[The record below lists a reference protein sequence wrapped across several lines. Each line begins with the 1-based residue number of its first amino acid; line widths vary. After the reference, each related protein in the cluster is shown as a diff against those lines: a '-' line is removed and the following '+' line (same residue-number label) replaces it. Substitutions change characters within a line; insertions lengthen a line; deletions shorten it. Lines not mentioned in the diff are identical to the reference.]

1 MFEVMG
7 PVSWILV
14 GLLAGALAKFFM
26 PGKDP
31 GGCLMTVVIGVAG
44 AFIGG
49 ILASYVGFGGV
60 SGPNLPTLLTA
71 TAGAFVLLFV
81 LRLVRGKRRR

>member
-1 MFEVMG
+1 MFDVMG
-7 PVSWILV
+7 PVSWIFI

-31 GGCLMTVVIGVAG
+31 GGCLVTILIGIAG
-44 AFIGG
+44 AFVGG
-49 ILASYVGFGGV
+49 LIASYVGFGGV

-71 TAGAFVLLFV
+71 TGGAFVLLFV
-81 LRLVRGKRRR
+81 LRLFRGSR